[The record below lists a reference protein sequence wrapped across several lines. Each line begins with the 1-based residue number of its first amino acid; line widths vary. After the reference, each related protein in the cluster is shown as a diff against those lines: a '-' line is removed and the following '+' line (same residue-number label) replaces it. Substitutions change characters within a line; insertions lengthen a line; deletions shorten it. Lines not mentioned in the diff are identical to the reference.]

1 MHGKLL
7 TSALIALGLFTCSV
21 AAEEIDLTDTS
32 NDIEITSESE
42 LGDKEES
49 NVISLVDTMDKKT
62 RLHKETMIRERVI
75 MELSGVD
82 TEHSID
88 ITGNETVNE
97 DIDPELYYTCYDGI
111 TDYVLTEY
119 NGELYVFYVRITV
132 DGQYF
137 LSRVKLSGQ
146 ADDKFRAMMTSEN
159 QHTDTMFWN
168 KVALSKPDDDQEV
181 TIRPVDANGVMLVP
195 YFNQGAGYYVGNGEW
210 TATDWP
216 NVQFNVNGH
225 TMHEAGCG
233 FFSTAM
239 ALSYLKQRIIAPPE
253 FKENGQYIANEGSA
267 VTVGVATAETYGVHA
282 YFTSDIN
289 EVIEA
294 LRNGHPVMEH
304 VGKSIFTN
312 EGHYILLVGYTK
324 DGMFAVN
331 DPGHKDNTYFYNGI
345 TFDQST
351 ILNAAKDIS
360 TAFTIFE

>member
-146 ADDKFRAMMTSEN
+146 ADDKFRAMMTAEN
-159 QHTDTMFWN
+159 RHTDTMFWN

-239 ALSYLKQRIIAPPE
+239 ALSK
-253 FKENGQYIANEGSA
+253 
-267 VTVGVATAETYGVHA
+267 VARRSWNSRFRRT
-282 YFTSDIN
+282 
-289 EVIEA
+289 
-294 LRNGHPVMEH
+294 
-304 VGKSIFTN
+304 
-312 EGHYILLVGYTK
+312 
-324 DGMFAVN
+324 
-331 DPGHKDNTYFYNGI
+331 
-345 TFDQST
+345 
-351 ILNAAKDIS
+351 
-360 TAFTIFE
+360 